1 MFTEHKNEMY
11 ERICELE
18 AQIEVSKAENIE
30 LKNDLLGAIDA
41 GIEYIRA
48 IEEAS
53 DLYHDVNQ
61 WSEDDDVNKRIEDA
75 DYDISMFV
83 KKYNRN

>member
-1 MFTEHKNEMY
+1 MFAGHRNEMY

-18 AQIEVSKAENIE
+18 AQIEVLKAENIK

-53 DLYHDVNQ
+53 HLYHNVNQ
-61 WSEDDDVNKRIEDA
+61 WSEDDDVSKRIEDA
-75 DYDISMFV
+75 DYDISIYA
-83 KKYNRN
+83 KKYNRS